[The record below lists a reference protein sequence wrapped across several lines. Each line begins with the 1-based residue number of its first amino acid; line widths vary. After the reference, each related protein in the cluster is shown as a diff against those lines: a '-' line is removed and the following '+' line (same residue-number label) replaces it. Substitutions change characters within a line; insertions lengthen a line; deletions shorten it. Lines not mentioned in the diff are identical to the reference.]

1 MSSPAVVSL
10 TGGVMPTPADPS
22 RRRLFGAAAGLTAA
36 GLVAPL
42 LPAAASAAGVGAGSA
57 MPATTALQGGPLRLD
72 LNESR
77 HGPSPSV
84 APAIAAALPHIGQYV
99 SADQL
104 LAFQTLV
111 AQIEGVAPEQVIVGE
126 VLEALGQLLAQESG
140 GGDFIVSVP
149 GYTALADAATAFGG
163 RRVDVPLDA
172 DLANDLPAIEAAIS
186 ERTRAVFLVN
196 PHNPTGTVS
205 DPAVFQAFVRRACRQ
220 ALVIVDEAY
229 VEYLPDPAAHTT
241 VPLLREGLPVM
252 VFRTLGKIHAL
263 AGLQVGYALAPIDV
277 ARRLRAQGLGGA
289 HAQNQLSLA
298 AATASLKDSAHIQ
311 RVSADVARERALWLA
326 DLQRWQLP
334 HAAAVANFV
343 FFDAGRPHADVAA
356 ALLAEGIKVARAFA
370 PYDNWVRIS
379 IGTAAENRIARNAVA
394 TVLRR

>member
-1 MSSPAVVSL
+1 MHADAL
-10 TGGVMPTPADPS
+10 PADPA
-22 RRRLFGAAAGLTAA
+22 RRHWLTRATGVGVAGALAT
-36 GLVAPL
+36 L
-42 LPAAASAAGVGAGSA
+42 LPEAGAVRLPSPAQEQV
-57 MPATTALQGGPLRLD
+57 PATLPLRLD

-77 HGPSPSV
+77 HGPSPQV
-84 APAIAAALPHIGQYV
+84 APAIFAALERLPRYV
-99 SADQL
+99 GAEQL

-111 AQIEGVAPEQVIVGE
+111 AGIEGVAPEQVIVGE

-149 GYTALADAATAFGG
+149 GYTALADAAAAFGG

-186 ERTRAVFLVN
+186 GQTRAVFLVN

-205 DPAVFQAFVRRACRQ
+205 APASFQAFVRRAAAR

-229 VEYLPDPAAHTT
+229 VDYLPDPAAHTT

-277 ARRLRAQGLGGA
+277 ARRLRARGLGGA

-298 AATASLKDSAHIQ
+298 AASASLQDPAHIA
-311 RVSADVARERALWLA
+311 RVRAEVAVERGRWVAHLRALRL
-326 DLQRWQLP
+326 R
-334 HAAAVANFV
+334 HAAPAANFV
-343 FFDAGRPHADVAA
+343 FFDAGRPHAEVAA
-356 ALLAEGIKVARAFA
+356 ALLARGVQVARAFP
-370 PYDNWVRIS
+370 PYDSWVRIS
-379 IGTAAENRIARNAVA
+379 IGTPEENRWAQSAL
-394 TVLRR
+394 TGVLLG

>member
-1 MSSPAVVSL
+1 MSSPVASLSVVAS
-10 TGGVMPTPADPS
+10 PSDPA
-22 RRRLFGAAAGLTAA
+22 RRRLFSAAAGLSAA

-42 LPAAASAAGVGAGSA
+42 LPVSAFAGGVAVPASGAT
-57 MPATTALQGGPLRLD
+57 PDGPLRLD

-77 HGPSPSV
+77 HGPSPAV
-84 APAIAAALPHIGQYV
+84 APAIAAAMPRIHQYV

-111 AQIEGVAPEQVIVGE
+111 AQIEGVQPEQVIVGE

-163 RRVDVPLDA
+163 HRVDVPLDA

-205 DPAVFQAFVRRACRQ
+205 APAHFQAFVRRAAAR

-229 VEYLPDPAAHTT
+229 VDYLPEPAAHTT

-277 ARRLRAQGLGGA
+277 ARRLRARGLGGA

-298 AATASLKDSAHIQ
+298 AASASLRDPAHIEK
-311 RVSADVARERALWLA
+311 VSAEVAGERALWVEHLRALGLA
-326 DLQRWQLP
+326 
-334 HAAAVANFV
+334 HAQPAANFV
-343 FFDAGRPHADVAA
+343 FFDAGRPHAQVAA
-356 ALLAEGIKVARAFA
+356 ALLADGIKVARAFA
-370 PYDNWVRIS
+370 PYETWVRIS
-379 IGTAAENRIARNAVA
+379 IGLPEENRLARAA
-394 TVLRR
+394 LAKVLAD